1 MMKLLLSVGFFFL
14 SACSETTAVETPIQ
28 YVTLEKAKAVSL
40 SAKGQTQAVV
50 TASVLKD
57 HHIQANPATLPNLIP
72 TELTFEAL
80 SGVEVGKVVY
90 PASKPWKLTSAAKV
104 IQTYEGKVDFKA
116 PLKASGI
123 KPGKYELKGTLRY
136 QACNDK
142 NCFFPMT
149 IPVSIPLT
157 VSQ

>member
-1 MMKLLLSVGFFFL
+1 MIKLLFSCGFFIL
-14 SACSETTAVETPIQ
+14 SACAETTAVETPIQ
-28 YVTLEKAKAVSL
+28 YVTLERAKALSL
-40 SAKGQTQAVV
+40 SLKGETQAVV
-50 TASVLKD
+50 TVSVLKD

-90 PASKPWKLTSAAKV
+90 PESKPWKLTSAAKV
-104 IQTYEGKVDFKA
+104 IQTYEGKVAFKA
-116 PLKASGI
+116 PLKATGI
-123 KPGKYELKGTLRY
+123 KPGKYELKGTFRY

-149 IPVSIPLT
+149 LPVSIPLT

>member
-1 MMKLLLSVGFFFL
+1 MIKLLFSFGFFFL
-14 SACSETTAVETPIQ
+14 SACAETAVEAPVQ
-28 YVTLEKAKAVSL
+28 YVSLEKAKGVSL
-40 SAKGQTQAVV
+40 ASKGETQAVISI
-50 TASVLKD
+50 SVLKD

-80 SGVEVGKVVY
+80 SGIEVGKVVY
-90 PASKPWKLTSAAKV
+90 PESKPWKLTSAAKV
-104 IQTYEGKVDFKA
+104 IQTYEGKVAFKA
-116 PLKASGI
+116 PLKAIGI
-123 KPGKYELKGTLRY
+123 KPGKYELKGSLRY

>member
-1 MMKLLLSVGFFFL
+1 MIKLLLSFGFFFL
-14 SACSETTAVETPIQ
+14 SACAETAVEIPTQ
-28 YVTLEKAKAVSL
+28 YVTLEKAKGIHLAL
-40 SAKGQTQAVV
+40 KGETQAVV
-50 TASVLKD
+50 TISVLKD

-80 SGVEVGKVVY
+80 SGIEVGKVVY

-104 IQTYEGKVDFKA
+104 IQTYEGKVAFKA
-116 PLKASGI
+116 PLKANGI
-123 KPGKYELKGTLRY
+123 TPGKYELKGTLKY

-149 IPVSIPLT
+149 IQVSLPLT